1 MVLSGPTMKSPL
13 ISGFRQTTTRMES
26 PGARETDSDTD
37 GAAAWA
43 RTTREEQTEAV
54 SARANDSVRIF
65 RITPLCRGRASVA
78 APQATVG
85 RISGSRAQEVCP
97 YEPVPVG
104 SPTLWAKAMYLNWFG
119 RAQPIRIPA

>member
-37 GAAAWA
+37 GAAVWA

-65 RITPLCRGRASVA
+65 RITPLCRGRGSELPHKQPSAGFR
-78 APQATVG
+78 APG
-85 RISGSRAQEVCP
+85 RRKYAPMDACP
-97 YEPVPVG
+97 
-104 SPTLWAKAMYLNWFG
+104 
-119 RAQPIRIPA
+119 